1 MRKIA
6 AVAVVGLTASSCVT
20 LYGNAVRAD
29 AVHRVTV
36 TSTPPDAQ
44 VFVGG
49 KHVGATPVR
58 IAVSNG
64 DPGPVVTIEKD
75 CYLTYRR
82 RVERAPSLGRVAAS
96 IGIGV
101 GIGLAAN
108 MAMNA
113 RYEGDGLDT
122 RMAIGGVPLVIDW
135 ASGALVKFPDR
146 IDALLASNPECRRQE
161 RERPRRL
168 RRPRGLRGSLN
179 LNRPPAARPSAVSF
193 QPLPRRT
200 MQRERRMDQ
209 SRSPSVVHQR
219 IGQAPDPG
227 ALVLMDGRRR

>member
-1 MRKIA
+1 MHSRELRDVMRKIA

-122 RMAIGGVPLVIDW
+122 RMAIGGVPMVIDW

-161 RERPRRL
+161 ARAAVGRAVRAARD
-168 RRPRGLRGSLN
+168 GSL
-179 LNRPPAARPSAVSF
+179 L
-193 QPLPRRT
+193 LRT
-200 MQRERRMDQ
+200 GKKRSQR
-209 SRSPSVVHQR
+209 
-219 IGQAPDPG
+219 
-227 ALVLMDGRRR
+227 